1 MLRIVVAVMG
11 LILTF
16 SPCQSQT
23 KRPTQRKNSSE
34 QVIKKLERE
43 LQAALSRGDSAVLD
57 RLVADDFLQISAQ
70 GDLTGKAD
78 LLSLASARNSPSRG
92 ISVGPEMSVDDLTI
106 RLHGDSAVVT
116 GRTTIRYQFM
126 DYQTTPGASNVQRP
140 VTVDQERF
148 IRTYAKV
155 GRRWRLVA
163 WQVTS
168 IAKR

>member
-23 KRPTQRKNSSE
+23 KRATQRKNSSE
-34 QVIKKLERE
+34 RVIKKLERD
-43 LQAALSRGDSAVLD
+43 LATALAKGNSTVLD
-57 RLVADDFLQISAQ
+57 RLVAEEYIEINAQ
-70 GDLTGKAD
+70 GDATRKAD
-78 LLSLASARNSPSRG
+78 LLAIASARNSPSRG
-92 ISVGPEMSVDDLTI
+92 VSVGPEMSVDDLTI
-106 RLHGDSAVVT
+106 HLHGDSAVVT